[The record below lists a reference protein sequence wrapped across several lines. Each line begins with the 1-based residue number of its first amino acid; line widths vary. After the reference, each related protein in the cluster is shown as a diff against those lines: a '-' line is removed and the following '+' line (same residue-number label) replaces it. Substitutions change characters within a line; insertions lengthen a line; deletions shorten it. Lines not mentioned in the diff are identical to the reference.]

1 MSRALAA
8 YRNGLRAARVAFG
21 GDTRMLVAARQKMRE
36 GMINPPNPEL
46 SPDEQ
51 IKHMNDVAQFLRQNI
66 VQGKKAEGDK
76 YHLNIHKDTELGDNE
91 TIKTAKK
98 TLVAQ
103 GGGCCGGG
111 SGLYK

>member
-8 YRNGLRAARVAFG
+8 YRNGLRATRVAFG
-21 GDTRMLVAARQKMRE
+21 EDLRMLVAARQQMRE
-36 GMINPPNPEL
+36 GMINPPNQEL
-46 SPDEQ
+46 NADEQ
-51 IKHMNDVAQFLRQNI
+51 IQHLNEVARFLRENI
-66 VQGKKAEGDK
+66 VQGKQVQEDK

-98 TLVAQ
+98 TLAAQ

-111 SGLYK
+111 SGLYN